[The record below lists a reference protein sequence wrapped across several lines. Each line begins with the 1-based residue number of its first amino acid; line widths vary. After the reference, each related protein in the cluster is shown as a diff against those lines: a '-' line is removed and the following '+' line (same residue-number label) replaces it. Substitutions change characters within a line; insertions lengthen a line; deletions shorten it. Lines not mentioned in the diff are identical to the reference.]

1 MNRLSLVFYSLCLG
15 IFLAACNSDNRRVLS
30 EYKEITHIT
39 SGLDDYWYQGKAEVT
54 SYELTQNRYQDEHPG
69 TAVMIFVSEDFLS
82 DIQVKNDNYTN
93 PNSIKVIKNNRIKKF
108 TTGIYDYSMMTSVF
122 TKTDRDNIPFSLKVT
137 SSSQEWCG
145 QTYHQINLKGNKFK
159 STLHSYFESEADDVR
174 TENVTILEDE
184 LFNLIRI
191 NPDLLP
197 KGEFVITP
205 SLDNLRLR
213 HKPFEPLKAMGSV
226 KENDNPL
233 FKDSGILEYKLSY
246 PNESREVNIYFNKAK
261 PYKIVGWTDAYPSM
275 FDGKLRTTTAIKKAE
290 LFIPYWQQNKLEDAE
305 MRTLLGI

>member
-1 MNRLSLVFYSLCLG
+1 MNRISLVCCSLGLA
-15 IFLAACNSDNRRVLS
+15 IFLTACNSDNKRVLAD
-30 EYKEITHIT
+30 YKENTQFT
-39 SGLDDYWYQGKAEVT
+39 TGLDDYWYQGKAEVT

-69 TAVMIFVSEDFLS
+69 TAVMIFVSEDFLT

-93 PNSIKVIKNNRIKKF
+93 PNSVKIIKNNRIKKF

-122 TKTDRDNIPFSLKVT
+122 TKTNSDNYPYSLKVT

-145 QTYHQINLKGNKFK
+145 QTYHQINLKGNKFN
-159 STLHSYFESEADDVR
+159 STLHSYFESEADDVS

-191 NPDLLP
+191 NPELLP
-197 KGEFVITP
+197 KGEIEIIP
-205 SLDNLRLR
+205 SLENLRLR
-213 HKPFEPLKAMGSV
+213 HKNFESIKAIGSV
-226 KENDNPL
+226 KDNVNPI
-233 FKDSGILEYKLSY
+233 FKDSGILEYKLSFLK
-246 PNESREVNIYFNKAK
+246 ESRELNIYFTKAK
-261 PYKIVGWTDAYPSM
+261 PYKIIGWTDAYPSM
-275 FDGKLRTTTAIKKAE
+275 FDGELRTTTAIKKAE